1 MVKKFASEGYTVVAV
16 RRKQEKLNE
25 IVSQA
30 DENKTGD
37 VIGYPCDVRK
47 EEEVINLIKKVC
59 SFQNIHTKKSIILK
73 IRLKGML
80 GLFRVLFTI

>member
-1 MVKKFASEGYTVVAV
+1 MFND
-16 RRKQEKLNE
+16 L
-25 IVSQA
+25 
-30 DENKTGD
+30 GD

-73 IRLKGML
+73 IRSKGML